1 MSSYWGQSYRIG
13 DNDGTQRFTF
23 RHTQWVKKVFARKNG
38 ASKGATDRYW
48 YSPKQKFK
56 LRSMVQVR
64 KFLKAL
70 AETKGD
76 EKRAKEMMVN
86 Y

>member
-1 MSSYWGQSYRIG
+1 MVH
-13 DNDGTQRFTF
+13 TQLFTF
-23 RHTQWVKKVFARKNG
+23 YHTQWVKKVFSRKNG
-38 ASKGATDRYW
+38 ASKGVTDRYW
-48 YSPKQKFK
+48 YSPKEKFK

-70 AETKGD
+70 AGTEGD
-76 EKRAKEMMVN
+76 EKMAKKKMAN